1 MSTITQNKSTSS
13 NSKTRSTSSSKP
25 TSPVSSSSKSS
36 SNSNSSSDKVSI
48 SKEASESGSAGGSV
62 NLINGLKEN
71 YGADKAGDKN
81 VEGVKG
87 ATDSKLSNEQKID
100 QLKSQ
105 LDSLKG
111 LKGEEL
117 QSKLKELAKKDPELA
132 EYLKKLLG
140 EENKDAKKP
149 EEAKKEEKPAEAAAA
164 EKPKGA
170 DDGAPSDTFLWK
182 PASESNGKLVILLPA
197 SIEASSVSISGPNVN
212 ETGSGSGR
220 ANGQRQHFRFGKSG
234 KDMQGPVSVNI
245 TLANGGTKT
254 ITVAN
259 PAERMEGGDLKEG
272 GQGQGQRQG
281 MPGFGAFAG
290 V

>member
-1 MSTITQNKSTSS
+1 MSTITQNKSSSS
-13 NSKTRSTSSSKP
+13 NKASSTSKTSSSNTQRTA
-25 TSPVSSSSKSS
+25 TSTASKS
-36 SNSNSSSDKVSI
+36 SNSSSDRISI

-62 NLINGLKEN
+62 ALLNGLKEN
-71 YGADKAGDKN
+71 YGSDKAVGESK
-81 VEGVKG
+81 VEGVK
-87 ATDSKLSNEQKID
+87 DSKLSNEQKID
-100 QLKSQ
+100 KVKSQ

-117 QSKLKELAKKDPELA
+117 QSKLKELAKTDPKLA

-140 EENKDAKKP
+140 EENKESKKP

-197 SIEASSVSISGPNVN
+197 SVEASGVSISGPNVN

-234 KDMQGPVSVNI
+234 KDMQGPVTVNI
-245 TLANGGTKT
+245 TLASGGTKS
-254 ITVAN
+254 ITVKN
-259 PAERMEGGDLKEG
+259 PAERMEGGDLKDS
-272 GQGQGQRQG
+272 GQGQRQG